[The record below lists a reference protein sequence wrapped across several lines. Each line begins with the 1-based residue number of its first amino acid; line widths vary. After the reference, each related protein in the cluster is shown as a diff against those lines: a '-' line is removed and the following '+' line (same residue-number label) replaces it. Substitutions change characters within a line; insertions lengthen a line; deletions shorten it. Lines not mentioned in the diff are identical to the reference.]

1 MQKIHGAP
9 PPPPEEHHETIE
21 DIQRIIQVMQVQ
33 SYDLEGLAQDNAV
46 VTRSNSAVLA
56 QLAQITV
63 TMNAIQAQLKK
74 LASAQTNQSRSKVIT
89 TAGVAVAISLTGAKP
104 AHQIK
109 QETKMK
115 CTKRKGWVAV
125 KRDVNDG

>member
-33 SYDLEGLAQDNAV
+33 SYDLEGLTQANAV
-46 VTRSNSAVLA
+46 VTRSNSEVLA

-74 LASAQTNQSRSKVIT
+74 LASAQTNQSRSKSNHYCWSCGSNFT
-89 TAGVAVAISLTGAKP
+89 HGSKTCSSNKAGNQDEVY
-104 AHQIK
+104 
-109 QETKMK
+109 
-115 CTKRKGWVAV
+115 
-125 KRDVNDG
+125 